1 MNTTTKMINRKTKL
15 DQIPKTSPVSII
27 KIDTETTEAQT
38 QSQLNQISITSDL
51 IESAQMNN
59 SNNEK
64 FRIKAME
71 EASKSMS
78 EYLKNKEK
86 LKTSWLLHHITTL
99 CTSVEDTPQQ
109 HQFHFEN
116 SRKAAKFNTK
126 LIKYTDYDV
135 KRCIN
140 KQKRT
145 ILTPGSEFRSIDKLR
160 KLLRYHEDWPDIRDT
175 ISKGCD
181 YKLGPD
187 PDEKTRT
194 SDLKA
199 MLKRGNHKSAKSN
212 MDTLNKAFT
221 KEVEKGW
228 LLPVTIESLQ
238 KIRSLS
244 IIPLGIADQF
254 TIDEFGNKKAKK
266 RVTHDASF
274 PAPSGISVN
283 NLVIEALL
291 QECIYGQSL
300 RRILHG
306 IHHMRWKNKSKR
318 IFMSKY
324 DMDAAYRR
332 LHALTEHALKCVTVI
347 DKVGYIPLRLP
358 FGVSPG
364 PSIYSSISECIYDLV
379 NDLLN
384 DREWDR
390 ETLNSPY
397 VDRLAPPEKSDHST
411 PITEVRELSVY
422 LPDRPSFA
430 DGYID
435 DCLTVALEQDDEVKR
450 SQEAL
455 PLIVHALF
463 RPLDPNEPVK
473 RNDNISDDK
482 LKGEGQPSE
491 RRVMLGW
498 LINTVQMRVYL
509 PVLKALSWS
518 TDIEN
523 LLSKNKITK
532 KELESTIGRL
542 NHVGYIIPTGRYFLN
557 RLRHLL
563 MRCEK
568 YGSQQMQIWEKEDLK
583 LWLNILKRASEQGV
597 STDNIVQTKIT
608 SHIITDASEYGLG
621 GFNILTG
628 AAWRYEL
635 PAWMTAAFHIN
646 LLEFIAS
653 FIAIWLDI
661 INDDNK
667 TLHKRYMALT
677 DNSSAVGWLYK
688 SNFNPKT
695 HPGHDVVAR
704 KMAEVLMESEST
716 IESQHVRGVHN
727 VVADSL
733 SRDHHIKSTHLE
745 LILTSLYP
753 SQAPPSLKI
762 SETLP
767 PEIIYWLDSLKA
779 TTTSSGAL
787 TPKRSLSKTGTL
799 FAGKSSSKDVVSMIN
814 LLKDTTK
821 KKKVKSC
828 QLLSPVLGEMKM
840 AQATNL
846 TSKAPQSHLP
856 SIMYV
861 RHFGRTFGGTRQ

>member
-1 MNTTTKMINRKTKL
+1 LTLVHQNRNSTKTAINFDTKEPEKSKSPSQTQL
-15 DQIPKTSPVSII
+15 IKKTSRII
-27 KIDTETTEAQT
+27 ETAQ
-38 QSQLNQISITSDL
+38 QNK
-51 IESAQMNN
+51 
-59 SNNEK
+59 SNNEV
-64 FRIKAME
+64 FRTKAME
-71 EASKSMS
+71 EASKTMS
-78 EYLKNKEK
+78 EYLQQKENLQK
-86 LKTSWLLHHITTL
+86 PWLLHHLATL
-99 CTSVEDTPQQ
+99 CASKEDTPKQ
-109 HQFHFEN
+109 HRFQFEN

-126 LIKYTDYDV
+126 LIKYTDYDFQKCV
-135 KRCIN
+135 N
-140 KQKRT
+140 KQKQT
-145 ILTPGSEFRSIDKLR
+145 ILTPGSEFRDIQKIR
-160 KLLRYHEDWPDIRDT
+160 KLLQYHEDWPEIRNI
-175 ISKGCD
+175 ISIGCD
-181 YKLGPD
+181 YKLGPN
-187 PDEKTRT
+187 PDEHTRM

-199 MLKRGNHKSAKSN
+199 MLKRGNHKSAKDN
-212 MDTLNKAFT
+212 IETLSKAFT

-228 LLPVTIESLQ
+228 LLPITIESLT
-238 KIRSLS
+238 KIKSLS
-244 IIPLGIADQF
+244 IIPLGIADQW
-254 TIDEFGNKKAKK
+254 TIDEFGNKKPKK

-306 IHHMRWKNKSKR
+306 IHNMRWNNKSKR

-332 LHALTEHALKCVTVI
+332 LHALTDHALKCVTVI
-347 DKVGYIPLRLP
+347 DKIGYIPLRLP

-364 PSIYSSISECIYDLV
+364 PSIYSTISECIYDLV

-384 DREWDR
+384 EENWNRKE
-390 ETLNSPY
+390 LNSPY
-397 VDRLAPPEKSDHST
+397 KSRLPPPET
-411 PITEVRELSVY
+411 PDTSIEMEEVVRELAVY
-422 LPDRPSFA
+422 IPNRSSFA

-435 DCLTVALEQDDEVKR
+435 DCLTVALDGGDNVAR

-455 PLIVHALF
+455 PLIVHSLF

-491 RRVMLGW
+491 RRIMLGW
-498 LINTVQMRVYL
+498 LIDTTRMRVYL
-509 PVLKALSWS
+509 PITKALSW
-518 TDIEN
+518 TLDIKN
-523 LLSKNKITK
+523 LLSQNKVNK

-568 YGSQQMQIWEKEDLK
+568 YGSQQMQHWEREDLK
-583 LWLNILKRASEQGV
+583 LWLLFLDRASLQGV
-597 STDNIVQTKIT
+597 STNNIVQTKTT
-608 SHIITDASEYGLG
+608 SHIITDACEYGLG
-621 GFNILTG
+621 GFNLRTG
-628 AAWRYEL
+628 KAWRYQL
-635 PAWMTAAFHIN
+635 PKWMTSSCHIN

-653 FIAIWLDI
+653 FVAIWLDI
-661 INDDNK
+661 LEDNNK
-667 TLHKRYMALT
+667 TKYKRYMALT

-695 HPGHDVVAR
+695 HPGHDVIAR
-704 KMAEVLMESEST
+704 KMAEVLIDSEST
-716 IESQHVRGVHN
+716 VESQHIKGAHN

-733 SRDHHIKSTHLE
+733 SRDHHITCTHLE

-753 SQAPPSLKI
+753 SQAPQNLKI
-762 SETLP
+762 SEILP
-767 PEIIYWLDSLKA
+767 QEITSWLDSLKA
-779 TTTSSGAL
+779 VTTSSGVL

-799 FAGKSSSKDVVSMIN
+799 FAGKNSLQDVVSTIN
-814 LLKDTTK
+814 SLKVMTK
-821 KKKVKSC
+821 KNKTKSC
-828 QLLSPVLGEMKM
+828 QHSWQVLEEMKM
-840 AQATNL
+840 AKEAKL
-846 TSKAPQSHLP
+846 TSKEIQSPLP